1 MAKKIRVWDGTSWQQ
16 VGVSAALPNAFNV
29 TLAGNSAIESG
40 KRYFVDTTAA
50 RTLTLPASAS
60 AGDEIVVFDA
70 SGTSATYNITVASN
84 SNKINGVIQDLTID
98 ANFAAVVLVYIGATY
113 GWRVN

>member
-1 MAKKIRVWDGTSWQQ
+1 MAKKIRVWDGTTWQQ
-16 VGVSAALPNAFNV
+16 VGVSAALPSTLNLTLSGNA
-29 TLAGNSAIESG
+29 AIESG

-50 RTLTLPASAS
+50 RTLTLPASPS
-60 AGDEIVVFDA
+60 AGDEIIIFDA

-84 SNKINGVIQDLTID
+84 SNKINGVVQNLIID
-98 ANFAAVVLVYIGATY
+98 ANFAAVVLIYIGSTY